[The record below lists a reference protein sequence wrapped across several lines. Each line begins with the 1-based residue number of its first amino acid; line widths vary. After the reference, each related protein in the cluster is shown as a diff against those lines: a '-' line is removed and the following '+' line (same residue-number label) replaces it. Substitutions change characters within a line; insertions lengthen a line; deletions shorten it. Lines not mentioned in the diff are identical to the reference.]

1 MSGTTAANT
10 ERMGQLVVNGY
21 DSMVQWK
28 QDSPDNVTPLQKQA
42 VTTNG
47 ARNAAMMFTT
57 SFALGAF
64 IMYKWFKEE
73 Q

>member
-1 MSGTTAANT
+1 MGDNTAARS
-10 ERMGQLVVNGY
+10 ERMGQLVVDGY
-21 DSMVQWK
+21 DSMIQWK
-28 QDSPDNVTPLQKQA
+28 QDSPDNVTPLQKKT

-47 ARNAAMMFTT
+47 VRNAVLLFLV
-57 SFALGAF
+57 SFAAGAG